1 MSLSRVMAFHITL
14 GRSTTVGGVT
24 RYSFSVEL
32 PRAGAGTEMDKV
44 KAAPIAV
51 RTTKKAKV
59 AEK

>member
-1 MSLSRVMAFHITL
+1 MAFHITL